1 VSQKQTERN
10 EVSTTTNEQIA
21 GVNGVELCFQPFGDR
36 SDQPILLSHGG
47 GNTMLSWAEDFCE
60 RLAAGRRFV
69 VRYDSRDSGRSTT
82 YEPGAPKYALRDLVA
97 DAAAL
102 IDVLGL
108 ERAHFVGLSQ
118 GAGVGQLLAIEHPEK
133 VATLTLLSS
142 TPGIPG
148 GSTDLPGMAPELA
161 AVFSDQGP
169 EPDWNDRDAAIEYIV
184 EAERPFAGPGTFD
197 EDAMRRLAARVVDR
211 ATNLAAN
218 LTNPFVIEA
227 GENWRPRLNEITA
240 PTLVIHGEADPM
252 FPLEHGRALARE
264 IPGAKLVVLE
274 RAGHE
279 YPPPRT
285 WDVVIP
291 AILRHTEGARQ
302 LR

>member
-1 VSQKQTERN
+1 MTERMI
-10 EVSTTTNEQIA
+10 EA
-21 GVNGVELCFQPFGDR
+21 NGVELCYQPFGDR

-47 GNTMLSWAEDFCE
+47 GNTMLSWSEDFCE
-60 RLAAGRRFV
+60 RLAAGRRLV

-102 IDVLGL
+102 IDALGL

-118 GAGVGQLLAIEHPEK
+118 GAGVGQLLALEHPEK

-148 GSTDLPGMAPELA
+148 EDATDLPGMAPELEEF
-161 AVFSDQGP
+161 FSTSGP
-169 EPDWNDRDAAIEYIV
+169 EPDWADREAVIEYLV

-197 EDAMRRLAARVVDR
+197 EHAMRRLAARVFDR

-218 LTNPFVIEA
+218 VTNPFVIES
-227 GENWRPRLNEITA
+227 GENRRRRLDEITA
-240 PTLVIHGEADPM
+240 PTLVIHGEADPV

-264 IPGAKLVVLE
+264 IPGAKLLVLD
-274 RAGHE
+274 RTGHE

>member
-1 VSQKQTERN
+1 MTERMI
-10 EVSTTTNEQIA
+10 EA
-21 GVNGVELCFQPFGDR
+21 NGVELCYQPFGDR

-47 GNTMLSWAEDFCE
+47 GNTMLSWSEDFCE
-60 RLAAGRRFV
+60 RLVAGQRFV

-102 IDVLGL
+102 IDALGL

-118 GAGVGQLLAIEHPEK
+118 GAGVGQLLALEHPEK

-148 GSTDLPGMAPELA
+148 DDAADLPGMAPELEEF
-161 AVFSDQGP
+161 FSTAGP
-169 EPDWNDRDAAIEYIV
+169 EPDWAEREAVIEHLV
-184 EAERPFAGPGTFD
+184 GAERPFAGPGTFD
-197 EDAMRRLAARVVDR
+197 EDAMRRLVARVFDR

-218 LTNPFVIEA
+218 LTNPFVIES
-227 GENWRPRLNEITA
+227 GVNWRRRLDEITA
-240 PTLVIHGEADPM
+240 PTLVIHGEADPV

-264 IPGAKLVVLE
+264 IPGAELLVLD
-274 RAGHE
+274 RTGHE

-291 AILRHTEGARQ
+291 AILRHTGGAARQ

>member
-1 VSQKQTERN
+1 MAEKMIE
-10 EVSTTTNEQIA
+10 A
-21 GVNGVELCFQPFGDR
+21 NGVELCYQPFGDR
-36 SDQPILLSHGG
+36 ADQPILLSHGG
-47 GNTMLSWAEDFCE
+47 GNTMLSWSEDFCE
-60 RLAAGRRFV
+60 RLAAGGRFV

-102 IDVLGL
+102 IDSLGL
-108 ERAHFVGLSQ
+108 KRAHFVGLSQ
-118 GAGVGQLLAIEHPEK
+118 GAGVGQLLALEHPER
-133 VATLTLLSS
+133 VATLTLLST

-148 GSTDLPGMAPELA
+148 DDTADLPGMAPELEGFFSA
-161 AVFSDQGP
+161 AGP
-169 EPDWNDRDAAIEYIV
+169 EPDWADREAVVEYLV

-197 EDAMRRLAARVVDR
+197 EDAMRGLAARVFDR

-218 LTNPFVIEA
+218 LANPFVIES
-227 GENWRPRLNEITA
+227 GENWRRRLNEITA

-264 IPGAKLVVLE
+264 IPGAELLVLE

-291 AILRHTEGARQ
+291 AILRHTESARQ